1 MTTKPVHSMTTKR
14 HFIFR
19 DNYFCEKYKL
29 VDKTVSEQLLQQTSV
44 KTRHTITSFYR
55 EMRAL

>member
-1 MTTKPVHSMTTKR
+1 MTTKR

-29 VDKTVSEQLLQQTSV
+29 VDKTVSEQCLQQTSV
-44 KTRHTITSFYR
+44 KARHTITSFYR
-55 EMRAL
+55 EM